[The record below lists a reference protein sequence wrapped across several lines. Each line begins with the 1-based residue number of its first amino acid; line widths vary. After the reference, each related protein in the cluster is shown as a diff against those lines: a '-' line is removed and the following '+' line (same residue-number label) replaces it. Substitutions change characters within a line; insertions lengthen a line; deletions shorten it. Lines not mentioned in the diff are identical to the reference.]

1 MITRT
6 LKLFRQDWWTFYV
19 RSGVDF
25 FFLTKKNVSCAL
37 CTVHCA
43 MCIRTN
49 LASQSEY
56 RPIFQTNKN
65 VSYSMHSACIHKT
78 FASQ

>member
-19 RSGVDF
+19 RSGVDIF
-25 FFLTKKNVSCAL
+25 FFTEKNVSCPL
-37 CTVHCA
+37 
-43 MCIRTN
+43 CIRTN